1 MKILIIEDEKSVAD
15 NIKTGLEQHK
25 FTVDVAYTGSKGY
38 ELIKD
43 YDYDVI
49 ILDLMLPDT
58 KGEDLCRK
66 LRKEKLQSFI
76 LMLTAKKQI
85 GNIVDGLNCG
95 ADDYI
100 TKPFEFSELIAR
112 IRALL
117 RRSSKNK
124 GNLLTASDLKMDLDK
139 EQVFAG
145 EKKINLTKKEF
156 MVLEYLLR
164 CKGQIIS
171 RNQILEHAWDRN
183 VDIFTNIVDT
193 HIKNLRKKL
202 GNCSRILETVYGSG
216 YRILDD
222 EKVNK

>member
-1 MKILIIEDEKSVAD
+1 MKILVIEDEKLVAD
-15 NIKTGLEQHK
+15 NLKLGLEQHK
-25 FTVDVAYTGSKGY
+25 YMVDVAYTGEDGY
-38 ELIKD
+38 HLVED
-43 YDYDVI
+43 YNYDVI
-49 ILDLMLPDT
+49 ILDLILPDT
-58 KGEDLCRK
+58 SGEDLCRRI
-66 LRKEKLQSFI
+66 RKEKIKSFV

-85 GNIVDGLNCG
+85 GNIVEGLNCG
-95 ADDYI
+95 ADDYL
-100 TKPFEFSELIAR
+100 TKPFEFSELLAR

-124 GNLLTASDLKMDLDK
+124 DNILGSFDLKLDLDR

-145 EKKINLTKKEF
+145 SVEIKLTKKEF
-156 MVLEYLLR
+156 MILEYLLR
-164 CKGQIIS
+164 HKGQLVS

-202 GNCSRILETVYGSG
+202 GKSGRLIKTVYGSG

-222 EKVNK
+222 E